1 MYENKRTIRF
11 ADTDDVKKFV
21 KAASE
26 CEFDIDVVYN
36 RIVIDAKSILGVL
49 ALGLDKNLTVGY
61 GGNNDKFEN
70 VVDELAVA

>member
-49 ALGLDKNLTVGY
+49 ALGLAKNLTVGY